1 MGYMIQIQEDK
12 AEELKEHA
20 KKMLKHG
27 KKLYECIEE
36 LCEESSM
43 GERGNYGS
51 RYGNRYGNRG
61 GGSGGYGNRMGY
73 REEEDY
79 DDEDNDFGQR
89 RGVPGSGRGRY
100 RY

>member
-1 MGYMIQIQEDK
+1 MGYMIQIREEK
-12 AEELKEHA
+12 ADELKEHA

-36 LCEESSM
+36 LCEDSSM
-43 GERGNYGS
+43 GERGY
-51 RYGNRYGNRG
+51 YGNRG
-61 GGSGGYGNRMGY
+61 YGNRIGY
-73 REEEDY
+73 RDE
-79 DDEDNDFGQR
+79 DDEDFGER

>member
-1 MGYMIQIQEDK
+1 MGYMIQIEEHK
-12 AEELKEHA
+12 ADELKEHA

-43 GERGNYGS
+43 GERSGYG
-51 RYGNRYGNRG
+51 R
-61 GGSGGYGNRMGY
+61 YGNRMGY
-73 REEEDY
+73 REDWE
-79 DDEDNDFGQR
+79 DEDFGER
-89 RGVPGSGRGRY
+89 RGMPGSGRGHY

>member
-1 MGYMIQIQEDK
+1 MYMIQIQEDK

-36 LCEESSM
+36 LCEDSSM
-43 GERGNYGS
+43 GERNYGS
-51 RYGNRYGNRG
+51 RHGNYGGY
-61 GGSGGYGNRMGY
+61 SGYGNRIGY
-73 REEEDY
+73 REDW
-79 DDEDNDFGQR
+79 DDDDMGER